1 MTQMYLQVVFAKAV
15 HHDLKTNFHGFHA
28 CFCLRNMTRLI
39 CLIGFSLGRRIK
51 FWLFMIHELYD
62 IDRPERHLVA
72 TEKEVAKSN
81 LTISKLDV
89 FFAIL
94 VSGKLHAFVQQDL
107 KQGRGQ
113 IGI

>member
-1 MTQMYLQVVFAKAV
+1 M
-15 HHDLKTNFHGFHA
+15 
-28 CFCLRNMTRLI
+28 
-39 CLIGFSLGRRIK
+39 
-51 FWLFMIHELYD
+51 FMIHELYD
-62 IDRPERHLVA
+62 IDRPERHLIA

-107 KQGRGQ
+107 KQGRGKL
-113 IGI
+113 GLKRRKRRP

>member
-1 MTQMYLQVVFAKAV
+1 M
-15 HHDLKTNFHGFHA
+15 
-28 CFCLRNMTRLI
+28 
-39 CLIGFSLGRRIK
+39 
-51 FWLFMIHELYD
+51 FMIHELYD

-89 FFAIL
+89 LFATL
-94 VSGKLHAFVQQDL
+94 VSGKLHASVQQDL

-113 IGI
+113 IGIKEEEKKTLAVAKSLFMVKDLLAWMRTSKTT